1 MKHIAYTLLGLA
13 TLFGTNAAIAAGDAA
28 AGQAKAATCAAC
40 HGANG
45 IAAVQAYQSLAGQN
59 EAYLV
64 SSMQAYKD
72 NQRTGGMAAVM
83 TGQAKNLSEQDIADL
98 AAFYAAMK

>member
-1 MKHIAYTLLGLA
+1 MKHIAYTFLGLA

-45 IAAVQAYQSLAGQN
+45 IAAVPAYPSLAGQN

>member
-1 MKHIAYTLLGLA
+1 MKHIAYTFLGLA
-13 TLFGTNAAIAAGDAA
+13 ALFGTNVAIAAGDAA

-45 IAAVQAYQSLAGQN
+45 IAAVPAYPSLAGQN

>member
-1 MKHIAYTLLGLA
+1 MKHIAYTFLGLA
-13 TLFGTNAAIAAGDAA
+13 ALFGTNAAMAAGDAA
-28 AGQAKAATCAAC
+28 AGQAKAASCAAC

-45 IAAVQAYQSLAGQN
+45 IAAVPVYPSLAGQN

-72 NQRTGGMAAVM
+72 NQRTGGMSAIM
-83 TGQAKNLSEQDIADL
+83 TGQAANLSEQDIADL

>member
-1 MKHIAYTLLGLA
+1 
-13 TLFGTNAAIAAGDAA
+13 
-28 AGQAKAATCAAC
+28 
-40 HGANG
+40 
-45 IAAVQAYQSLAGQN
+45 
-59 EAYLV
+59 
-64 SSMQAYKD
+64 MQAYKD